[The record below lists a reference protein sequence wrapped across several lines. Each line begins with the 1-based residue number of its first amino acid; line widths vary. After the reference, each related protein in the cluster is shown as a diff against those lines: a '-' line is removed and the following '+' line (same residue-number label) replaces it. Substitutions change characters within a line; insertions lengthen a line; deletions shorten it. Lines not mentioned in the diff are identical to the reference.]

1 MKRYDFI
8 EDLEL
13 YGSCKYNG
21 SLSGISVLDTSG
33 IEGEE
38 IYISF
43 SINQKSFNTES
54 LNYDFSDDYPIGF
67 YYSFRKKLEESH
79 GISSTSTSKAKIKK
93 TTYHYQLCF
102 TIPRENQKYLI
113 IENLEYPNRF
123 ITIEHHKT
131 NPYTTFTVVAI
142 IISVVFVII
151 VALVIFFICIR
162 IKRDK
167 NNSFQDSSKIDFKK
181 EEPSPLYSSGQN
193 SDFTEDQTYSSGQSN
208 NQNGV
213 NPSQSNNYAGGQGI
227 YQSGYS
233 NPGLNNNPYGQ
244 QNYQNNVNPQ
254 GKSLMSILSS
264 N

>member
-1 MKRYDFI
+1 M
-8 EDLEL
+8 
-13 YGSCKYNG
+13 
-21 SLSGISVLDTSG
+21 
-33 IEGEE
+33 
-38 IYISF
+38 
-43 SINQKSFNTES
+43 
-54 LNYDFSDDYPIGF
+54 
-67 YYSFRKKLEESH
+67 
-79 GISSTSTSKAKIKK
+79 
-93 TTYHYQLCF
+93 
-102 TIPRENQKYLI
+102 
-113 IENLEYPNRF
+113 
-123 ITIEHHKT
+123 
-131 NPYTTFTVVAI
+131 
-142 IISVVFVII
+142 
-151 VALVIFFICIR
+151 ALVIFFICIR

-181 EEPSPLYSSGQN
+181 EEPSPLYSSSQN